1 MSDNSF
7 DTQLHLSKR
16 AVWHMAQW
24 LCEVKKQD
32 IIMFPTPGDQSDGGD
47 ILANDQRVEVKAIT
61 RDFFRPEE
69 WPFPEIFICRADT
82 YDAADPKPVAFF
94 TCNPALTF
102 AAMIKTHESRD
113 YWKKKTVLD
122 DRPGRGYE
130 YEVYT
135 CPLRFIHWR
144 DITL

>member
-1 MSDNSF
+1 MSNDF
-7 DTQLHLSKR
+7 ETQKKLSHR
-16 AVWHMAQW
+16 SVWHVARW
-24 LCEVKKQD
+24 LCEVQGQD
-32 IIMFPTPGDQSDGGD
+32 ILMFPPPKDDPDRGD
-47 ILANDQRVEVKAIT
+47 IYANDLRVEVKAIT

-102 AAMIKTHESRD
+102 AAMVKTQESRE
-113 YWKKKTVLD
+113 WWSKKTVTD
-122 DRPGRGYE
+122 TRPGRGYD

-135 CPLRFIHWR
+135 CPTRFIHWR
-144 DITL
+144 NITL